1 MLTIDVGSPG
11 GEWGYPIHVGH
22 GILPQLGRRCKEL
35 GLGPRGAVVADAAL
49 GSRVDAVVEILRE
62 AGFDNVNLD
71 FMFGLPGQTLGEWRD
86 TVEKACELRP
96 EHLSLIVAKNNAY
109 VRAIPLLIYHN
120 VFRE

>member
-35 GLGPRGAVVADAAL
+35 DLGPRGAVVADAAL

-62 AGFDNVNLD
+62 AGFD
-71 FMFGLPGQTLGEWRD
+71 MM
-86 TVEKACELRP
+86 TVP
-96 EHLSLIVAKNNAY
+96 LSGGDVGKN
-109 VRAIPLLIYHN
+109 
-120 VFRE
+120 